1 MTYVTQMYGN
11 RLSERDS
18 IYNEILSDAER
29 NEYKSSVISMIA
41 ECQSR
46 GGTMKLSD
54 LYKYFASF

>member
-1 MTYVTQMYGN
+1 MYGN